1 MDPLPA
7 ETLTEIGSKVRQGR
21 RCRDGVIAGDHQS
34 LLERR
39 IRGEMPITR

>member
-7 ETLTEIGSKVRQGR
+7 ETLTEIDSKVRQGR
-21 RCRDGVIAGDHQS
+21 RCRDGVIAGDDQC

-39 IRGEMPITR
+39 IGGEMPITR